1 MVNTE
6 TSSSSSATASCPSS
20 TLVVEA
26 LSLVLKVDHLEE
38 VATILL
44 VGKPTSPLALMK
56 MVRYE
61 EQPSPLNEVSPK

>member
-6 TSSSSSATASCPSS
+6 TSSSSSAPASCPSS

-26 LSLVLKVDHLEE
+26 LSPVLKVDHLEE
-38 VATILL
+38 VATILS
-44 VGKPTSPLALMK
+44 VGKSTSPLASVK